1 MLNYFEPC
9 TLQIGD
15 RNYYTLKEND
25 IIMMRDEWKKL
36 EKESFLGISADIEPS
51 KSKVKRMKKA
61 AKASALNKNDAAADS
76 DEDDQ
81 VCFDSIPGKGL
92 YLKTFHGRNCLVRRT
107 KLEFVTFTQ
116 VAGKAPKQS
125 HSECTPLR

>member
-15 RNYYTLKEND
+15 RNHYTLKETD

-36 EKESFLGISADIEPS
+36 EKESFLGIGDHVEPS

-61 AKASALNKNDAAADS
+61 TKATAQTKKDEEELETD
-76 DEDDQ
+76 DEDDEAQ
-81 VCFDSIPGKGL
+81 V
-92 YLKTFHGRNCLVRRT
+92 
-107 KLEFVTFTQ
+107 
-116 VAGKAPKQS
+116 
-125 HSECTPLR
+125 